1 MKSKTLC
8 NILIILFILVS
19 IVVSVFSAIFKNDW
33 KAVVFPL
40 ALGCVVL
47 LMYQAVIYKGKRDS
61 QLINQLPIDEITKAI
76 KEFKGGNA
84 VNVSSSNTI

>member
-19 IVVSVFSAIFKNDW
+19 IAVSVFSAIFKNDW
-33 KAVVFPL
+33 KAVVLPL

-84 VNVSSSNTI
+84 VNVSSGNTI